1 MRTVALGSSSVPVPN
16 VVLGCMR
23 IGSLSDA
30 EIRTLVATA
39 LDEGVTVFDH
49 ADIYGAT
56 PHECEERFGSALA
69 WGPAEREQVVIQS
82 KCGIRSG
89 GWFDFSAAHILQAVD
104 ESLHALRTDYLDV
117 LLLHRPDA
125 LVEPEEVAAAFDE
138 LAAAGKVRHFGVSN
152 HSRGQLELLR
162 ATVDQPLVAN
172 QLQLSITHCP
182 IVAEGVALNMSGSEQ
197 SVQRTDGILDYCRL
211 TRTTI
216 QAWSPFQKGFFDG
229 VLLGDREHYPELD
242 DVIQRLAS
250 SYHVAP
256 EAIAT
261 GWITRHPAGMQVV
274 LGTTN
279 PERVR
284 AAAAGS
290 DLPLTREEW
299 YELFRAGGHVVP

>member
-229 VLLGDREHYPELD
+229 VFLGDPEFPELNEAL
-242 DVIQRLAS
+242 QRIAARYS
-250 SYHVAP
+250 VTDT
-256 EAIAT
+256 AIAV
-261 GWITRHPAGMQVV
+261 GWITRHPANIQVV
-274 LGTTN
+274 LGTTT
-279 PERVR
+279 PQRVR
-284 AAAAGS
+284 DSAAGS
-290 DLPLTREEW
+290 EIPLTRTEW
-299 YELFRAGGHVVP
+299 YELFRLAGHIVP